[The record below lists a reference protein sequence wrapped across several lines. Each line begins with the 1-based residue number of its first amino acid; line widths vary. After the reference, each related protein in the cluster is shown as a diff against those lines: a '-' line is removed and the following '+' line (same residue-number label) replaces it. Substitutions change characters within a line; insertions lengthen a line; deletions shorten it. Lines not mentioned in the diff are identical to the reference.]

1 MRTPPGSSIK
11 PSKITVASLK
21 THQLGIYM
29 ETPEAQD
36 TKLSSISGPAM
47 LLLNHKINNGLKH
60 SAIKYFWTCT
70 NHKNNNELKQ

>member
-1 MRTPPGSSIK
+1 
-11 PSKITVASLK
+11 
-21 THQLGIYM
+21 M